1 MKKLFG
7 YLFLT
12 LLSLI
17 LSGCASSSPEYYEEL
32 SETERISLQ
41 HAARALALRGNA
53 VPGHLRNAF
62 VKLSP
67 YERIV
72 YDGDKRG
79 KATYRWEIYENRAS
93 GKNIRQEDIN
103 PYWVMVYAIGDLRD
117 PSWKLNH
124 ANEDRSVDNAPVVS
138 PGGTMPFDGSRP
150 RQIRKVRYKR

>member
-1 MKKLFG
+1 MNKIFS
-7 YLFLT
+7 F
-12 LLSLI
+12 SVAAI
-17 LSGCASSSPEYYEEL
+17 MVACLSGCVSSSPEYYEEL
-32 SETERISLQ
+32 SESERSSLQ

-53 VPGHLRNAF
+53 VPNHLRNAF

-79 KATYRWEIYENRAS
+79 KATYRWEIYENRTP
-93 GKNIRQEDIN
+93 GKNIGQQDIN

-124 ANEDRSVDNAPVVS
+124 ANEDRSMNNAPAIR
-138 PGGTMPFDGSRP
+138 PGGAMPFEGNRP